1 MAVTTNNSGY
11 AVPPGWYYDAARDGY
26 VNDHGL
32 RVDSFE
38 VLNHGNLVKAIIAIH
53 GAQALMVAT
62 GHVSQAA
69 HPFAS
74 MGPMPITSAGSL
86 SISDVKPT
94 NVISIETKLGKV
106 GINIE
111 TGDITIPPGIGR
123 DEAIR
128 EFWFGFQKHFN
139 PFDKAKYEI
148 EIDQL
153 KREIAEAKTSAVLMK
168 QENQKESSKRV
179 AEKVRNKYGNEKFI
193 MVKPDDLIKFIEEA

>member
-1 MAVTTNNSGY
+1 MAININQMRNAINPAATT
-11 AVPPGWYYDAARDGY
+11 VPPGWMYDAAMDGY
-26 VNDHGL
+26 VNDQGL

-38 VLNHGNLVKAIIAIH
+38 IMNHGGITKAIIAIH

-128 EFWFGFQKHFN
+128 EFWFGFQKVFN
-139 PFDKAKYEI
+139 PFDKAKYEV
-148 EIDQL
+148 EIKKL
-153 KREIAEAKTSAVLMK
+153 KDDIQDMKGYYGKALEAAEKKSC
-168 QENQKESSKRV
+168 SIV
-179 AEKVRNKYGNEKFI
+179 AEKIRKKYGNEI
-193 MVKPDDLIKFIEEA
+193 GRAHV